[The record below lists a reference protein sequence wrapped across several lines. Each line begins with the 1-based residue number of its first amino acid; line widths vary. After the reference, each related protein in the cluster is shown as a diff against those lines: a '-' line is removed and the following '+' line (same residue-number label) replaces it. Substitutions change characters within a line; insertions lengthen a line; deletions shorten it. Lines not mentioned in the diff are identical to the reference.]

1 MTSKVPVCCG
11 NPLDFI
17 TGNYPSISSFK
28 SPDVIE
34 ISDIIDELKTSSA
47 GHDNISASLVKQVKL
62 SVLKPLAYIFSVY
75 ETGIVP
81 DDLKVAKVIP
91 LFKTDDPRCFNN
103 YRPISILPCFSKILE
118 KIIYKRILS
127 HLDSNSILYKHQYG
141 FRKTSFHLYGFASFD

>member
-1 MTSKVPVCCG
+1 MIFFVNIGYELASKVPDCCG

-28 SPDVIE
+28 PPDVQE

-62 SVLKPLAYIFSVY
+62 SILKPLAYIFSLSMK
-75 ETGIVP
+75 TGVVP

-91 LFKTDDPRCFNN
+91 LFKADDPCCFNN

-118 KIIYKRILS
+118 KNHIQKDPFSPR
-127 HLDSNSILYKHQYG
+127 
-141 FRKTSFHLYGFASFD
+141 F